1 MKEGAFSDNEKS
13 PLSIFSSLIAFTRI
27 QGLKGFKDLRI
38 FENLFTSKKS
48 LNLLNP

>member
-27 QGLKGFKDLRI
+27 QGLKGFLKI
-38 FENLFTSKKS
+38 S
-48 LNLLNP
+48 LHQKNP